1 MIDLEIK
8 AEIVR
13 AGALSVTVEM
23 LYGGRAQ
30 FRSDVT
36 GMERLIFPQA
46 PAVFQNLNFKNEKHF
61 CTYFNARNDVSGD
74 STARF
79 AMVALHE
86 CSKCRTYS

>member
-23 LYGGRAQ
+23 LYGGRTQ

-36 GMERLIFPQA
+36 GMYGAVDLHPKPPRLRI
-46 PAVFQNLNFKNEKHF
+46 
-61 CTYFNARNDVSGD
+61 
-74 STARF
+74 
-79 AMVALHE
+79 
-86 CSKCRTYS
+86 